1 MAKIKWVVHSL
12 QSHWLGGGRTV
23 FWKNTYNIGFQRKVQ
38 RLFVEECHTPVVE
51 DQSAQQDNTKSHGL
65 PCVDPI
71 CDLCILQ
78 DAQVNISMRHP
89 IQRRLKAAI
98 ADVLDNVGPET
109 DAIFFLVYLPM

>member
-1 MAKIKWVVHSL
+1 M
-12 QSHWLGGGRTV
+12 
-23 FWKNTYNIGFQRKVQ
+23 Q

-51 DQSAQQDNTKSHGL
+51 DQSAQHDNTKSHGL